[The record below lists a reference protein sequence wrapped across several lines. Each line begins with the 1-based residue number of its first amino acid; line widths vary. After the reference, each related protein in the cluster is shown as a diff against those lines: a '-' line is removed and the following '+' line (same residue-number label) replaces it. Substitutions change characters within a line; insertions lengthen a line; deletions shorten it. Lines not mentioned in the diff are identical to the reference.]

1 MKFDLRQKGVSDDLV
16 EMVFEDM
23 EVDESAQI
31 LGLLRKKNYDP
42 EEPDPAKR
50 ISGAKRFFLRRDQQC
65 DEAVGIGLFP
75 APKDRI

>member
-1 MKFDLRQKGVSDDLV
+1 
-16 EMVFEDM
+16 M
-23 EVDESAQI
+23 EIRRDFY
-31 LGLLRKKNYDP
+31 LD
-42 EEPDPAKR
+42 PDPWTFEKEKLRPGRTGSRETSEDLR